1 MGTFSTKEEIENS
14 ILNFPFE
21 FLYLYI
27 TITEITVSLS
37 VCSTIIFFQANII
50 NINKRFLFTYNLELP
65 FLKSLLKLCKLNL
78 FITSLE
84 HLSHIQFR
92 KTLPSQTKEVFK
104 MVFYN
109 HVLYSVHTLT
119 F

>member
-37 VCSTIIFFQANII
+37 VCSTIIFFPGKY
-50 NINKRFLFTYNLELP
+50 NKYKQKIFVY
-65 FLKSLLKLCKLNL
+65 
-78 FITSLE
+78 I
-84 HLSHIQFR
+84 
-92 KTLPSQTKEVFK
+92 
-104 MVFYN
+104 
-109 HVLYSVHTLT
+109 
-119 F
+119 